1 LTQPEGVRSTFAS
14 LAAFKGQYQAQAVL
28 GALLFKGQYV
38 PRDGARGLMWL
49 MLARDAAS
57 PEETWIMDLY
67 AAALKQATA
76 DERTRALDL
85 LKSWIE
91 QPRSGR

>member
-1 LTQPEGVRSTFAS
+1 MAKMAFGVR
-14 LAAFKGQYQAQAVL
+14 FKY
-28 GALLFKGQYV
+28 F
-38 PRDGARGLMWL
+38 
-49 MLARDAAS
+49 AAS
-57 PEETWIMDLY
+57 PEETWIMVFC

-85 LKSWIE
+85 LKSSIE